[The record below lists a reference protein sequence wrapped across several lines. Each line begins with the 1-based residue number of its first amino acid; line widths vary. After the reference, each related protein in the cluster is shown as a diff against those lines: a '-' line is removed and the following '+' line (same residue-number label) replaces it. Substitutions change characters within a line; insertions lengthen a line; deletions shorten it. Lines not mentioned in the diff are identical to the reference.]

1 MLRLVKW
8 VMIPYLLAIL
18 FLPYLIYSSFKN
30 LIWGFMALFILGI
43 FIKLIIAYCKKNYG
57 SLDKSGLRLL
67 IMGIAFIL
75 FYVCDSVLYIN
86 NAIDNDIVGKLAF
99 FGFIFMMALLIATK
113 YSNTYQRMEQVSERL
128 IVSDQLKDE
137 FLAKTSHELK
147 TPLHGIINISATL
160 LEDPGGELTEGQ
172 TANLKL
178 INRIS
183 SRLSSLVNDLLDVT
197 RLKNGEITMNFS
209 IVDLRV
215 SADIIF
221 ETFRF
226 LAQGKELRFTNL
238 ISADA
243 LVKADENRLFQI
255 LYNLID
261 NAVKHTEKGSITVS
275 SRESGGMI
283 DIMVEDTGS
292 GIPAAKFES
301 IFDSYEQVEITQVG
315 YSGLGLGLFISRQL
329 VGLMQGSIY
338 LDWSQEGIGS
348 RFGFSLPKA
357 EFGEQGQMGGV
368 MSQSASTLESPA
380 LEEARSLDIQKGYQF
395 TILVVDDELANIQ
408 VLLNIFAT

>member
-1 MLRLVKW
+1 
-8 VMIPYLLAIL
+8 
-18 FLPYLIYSSFKN
+18 
-30 LIWGFMALFILGI
+30 
-43 FIKLIIAYCKKNYG
+43 
-57 SLDKSGLRLL
+57 
-67 IMGIAFIL
+67 
-75 FYVCDSVLYIN
+75 
-86 NAIDNDIVGKLAF
+86 
-99 FGFIFMMALLIATK
+99 
-113 YSNTYQRMEQVSERL
+113 
-128 IVSDQLKDE
+128 
-137 FLAKTSHELK
+137 
-147 TPLHGIINISATL
+147 
-160 LEDPGGELTEGQ
+160 
-172 TANLKL
+172 
-178 INRIS
+178 
-183 SRLSSLVNDLLDVT
+183 
-197 RLKNGEITMNFS
+197 MNFS

-408 VLLNIFAT
+408 VLLNIFANEGFNVLTAFSGEEALEKMKRLQIDLVLLDV